1 MHPSAGYWFG
11 RVGLRLTGMYLAA
24 DHNEVHVN
32 LGYKLSD
39 TRRTQHSLNLL
50 TGNIVGT
57 DPGADYDYAYLGVAY
72 GLNFSIR
79 RLSGFFFE
87 LGMAAVLRDR
97 LGNLEDDP
105 VVPCGYFGY
114 IYRFTP

>member
-1 MHPSAGYWFG
+1 
-11 RVGLRLTGMYLAA
+11 MYLAA